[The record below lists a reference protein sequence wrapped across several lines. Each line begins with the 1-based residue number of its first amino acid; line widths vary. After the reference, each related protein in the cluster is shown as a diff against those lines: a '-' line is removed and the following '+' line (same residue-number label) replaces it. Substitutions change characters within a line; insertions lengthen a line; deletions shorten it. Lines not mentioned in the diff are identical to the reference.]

1 MFPNPIRSGG
11 NGSGGV
17 FVVDAP
23 GDSVNTL
30 IRVYT
35 VTGKL
40 VRELRQ
46 MGGLGQI
53 QMVWDGLD
61 AEGDPLAQGTYLY
74 KVHVSVRDADGKS
87 SPTQRAAS
95 EGRFVVLSP

>member
-1 MFPNPIRSGG
+1 M
-11 NGSGGV
+11 

-30 IRVYT
+30 IRIYT
-35 VTGKL
+35 VAGKL

-46 MGGLGQI
+46 AGGIGQV

-61 AEGDPLAQGTYLY
+61 AEGSPLAQGTYLY
-74 KVHVSVRDADGKS
+74 KVHVSGRDADGRS
-87 SPTQRAAS
+87 NPRQRTAA